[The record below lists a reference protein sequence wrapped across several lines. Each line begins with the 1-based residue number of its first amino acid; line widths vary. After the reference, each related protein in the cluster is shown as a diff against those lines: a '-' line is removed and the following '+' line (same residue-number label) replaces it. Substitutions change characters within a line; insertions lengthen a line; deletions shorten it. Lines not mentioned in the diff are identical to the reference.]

1 MFTNLFTM
9 TKGIRQLSVSVR
21 RLGFWNDFSKRSPS
35 LKVINNQVKSSLLDG
50 ESLTRP
56 SYHSPSLIN
65 ETFQKAYSLL
75 ENESSNIYKKLD
87 TETDAQKIDEIL
99 VDSEKYNPE
108 VIYNQLY
115 SSDKLDLSQ
124 PVYRDFLYK
133 KWKSYDL
140 MMLMQRLETLH
151 VIPDTLP
158 TLDPKVDVKI
168 SFPHNDADFQ
178 QWVVPGTILPSFAVS
193 QPPRIQIHDF
203 DNISNEYQL
212 YTIVIVNPDTPD
224 VKNNTYSTNIHYGL
238 ANVSLNNVDNT
249 LTMEKL
255 LNSEQTLSFSDY
267 LPLTPEKNTPNHRAC
282 LWVFKQ
288 LENVSVDKVAP
299 GSQFDIRGFAAN
311 HNLTAVG
318 AHVWRQHF
326 DRSVDQVRADYGLPA
341 GSVFHRV
348 RKDVPL

>member
-1 MFTNLFTM
+1 M

-21 RLGFWNDFSKRSPS
+21 RLGFWNDFSRRAPS
-35 LKVINNQVKSSLLDG
+35 LKVIDNQVKSSLLDG
-50 ESLTRP
+50 ESLARP
-56 SYHSPSLIN
+56 SYHSPSLID
-65 ETFQKAYSLL
+65 ETFKKAYSLL
-75 ENESSNIYKKLD
+75 ENEASSIYKNLE
-87 TETDAQKIDEIL
+87 TETDAQKVDELL

-115 SSDKLDLSQ
+115 YSDKIDLSQ

-140 MMLMQRLETLH
+140 MILMQRLETLH

-168 SFPHNDADFQ
+168 SFPHNDAEFQ
-178 QWVVPGTILPSFAVS
+178 QWVVPGTILPAFAVS

-203 DNISNEYQL
+203 DNITNENQL

-238 ANVSLNNVDNT
+238 SNVKLNNVDNT
-249 LTMEKL
+249 VTTEKL
-255 LNSEQTLSFSDY
+255 LNSEQTWSFSDY

-288 LENVSVDKVAP
+288 QGNVSIDEVAP
-299 GSQFDIRGFAAN
+299 GSQFNIRDFAAN
-311 HNLTAVG
+311 YNLTAVG

-326 DRSVDQVRADYGLPA
+326 DRSVDQVRADYGLSA
-341 GSVFHRV
+341 GRVFHRV